1 MIIELNVTNAYSKGG
16 IPLKVDGVA
25 NIKIAGEEP
34 MIDNAI
40 ERLLGKTQKQI
51 KGIARETLEGNLR
64 GVLAGLTPEQVNEDK
79 MAFARSLLE
88 EAEDDLERLG
98 LVLDNLQIQNIS
110 DEQDYL
116 NSIGRKQR
124 AELKRDARI
133 AEANNQAESALKATE
148 NQKNTTLRK
157 IEGEIETARAEADQ
171 RRQNAITQREAGVA
185 EAESEIAAEVARTQ
199 AELSVQQERRKQVEQ
214 QLQADVIAPAQA
226 ECQRA
231 QADAKGQAASIVE
244 DGKAQAEGLRS
255 LAESWKAAGDNAREI
270 FLYQKLEPLLG
281 NMLDTVPEMDV
292 ERVTVIDP
300 ANGGSAT
307 KLAAFME
314 QLKDATGIDIAGAAE
329 RLTQD
334 GTQASQGQN
343 GQSEVQ
349 PSAKDLS
356 QDQQAQ

>member
-1 MIIELNVTNAYSKGG
+1 M
-16 IPLKVDGVA
+16 
-25 NIKIAGEEP
+25 
-34 MIDNAI
+34 
-40 ERLLGKTQKQI
+40 GKTQKQI

-133 AEANNQAESALKATE
+133 AEANNQAESALKAT
-148 NQKNTTLRK
+148 KIRK
-157 IEGEIETARAEADQ
+157 IPLFAKLKGKLKLPVLKRTSADK
-171 RRQNAITQREAGVA
+171 
-185 EAESEIAAEVARTQ
+185 EIAAEVARTQ

-300 ANGGSAT
+300 ANGGSAI

-329 RLTQD
+329 RLILITNNIALFWRR
-334 GTQASQGQN
+334 GPLAG
-343 GQSEVQ
+343 
-349 PSAKDLS
+349 
-356 QDQQAQ
+356 

>member
-1 MIIELNVTNAYSKGG
+1 M
-16 IPLKVDGVA
+16 
-25 NIKIAGEEP
+25 
-34 MIDNAI
+34 
-40 ERLLGKTQKQI
+40 
-51 KGIARETLEGNLR
+51 
-64 GVLAGLTPEQVNEDK
+64 
-79 MAFARSLLE
+79 
-88 EAEDDLERLG
+88 
-98 LVLDNLQIQNIS
+98 
-110 DEQDYL
+110 
-116 NSIGRKQR
+116 
-124 AELKRDARI
+124 LKRT
-133 AEANNQAESALKATE
+133 SADK
-148 NQKNTTLRK
+148 
-157 IEGEIETARAEADQ
+157 
-171 RRQNAITQREAGVA
+171 
-185 EAESEIAAEVARTQ
+185 EIAAEVARTQ

-300 ANGGSAT
+300 ANGGSAI

-329 RLTQD
+329 RLISITNNIALFWRR
-334 GTQASQGQN
+334 GPLAG
-343 GQSEVQ
+343 
-349 PSAKDLS
+349 
-356 QDQQAQ
+356 